1 MNLPFSDNEP
11 SYEDGRTLLNG
22 NTLDSDNKLIEGK
35 LTTTGEL
42 LLNPSKNEIEEE
54 KKGEREFQF
63 GGNAEAEEDQQ
74 F

>member
-35 LTTTGEL
+35 LTSTGEL

-54 KKGEREFQF
+54 KKGEREF
-63 GGNAEAEEDQQ
+63 
-74 F
+74 